1 MADLQ
6 RSAKMIMSPEFIL
19 ERLEVIG
26 GSAHERESGN
36 ETIGRM
42 VDYLASHKIGNE
54 ESMREALHR
63 WIADRADP
71 KASWAKIML
80 KDLSL

>member
-1 MADLQ
+1 M
-6 RSAKMIMSPEFIL
+6 KMSPEFIL

-26 GSAHERESGN
+26 GSAHEGESGN

-42 VDYLASHKIGNE
+42 IDYLASHKVGNE
-54 ESMREALHR
+54 ESIRGALDR

-71 KASWAKIML
+71 KASWAKIIL